1 MRYYAIVK
9 KRNMKILVVCQ
20 FYYPE
25 RFTVSDICAELV
37 ALGHDVS
44 VVTGKPNYCYNEIL
58 PEYRKVKYEVIDGVK
73 VHRVNLY
80 PRKQSRLSI
89 IRNYL
94 SFHRNAKAFIRG
106 FDEQF
111 DIVMSV
117 SLSPVIS
124 IAPAILYAKKHGV
137 KHVLHC
143 LDLWPESTVVTGAVT
158 KNSLTYKLLF
168 HWSRKLYLGCD
179 KIMVSSPSFMDYFKE
194 VLKISDI
201 PFAYVPQ
208 PSLGVHEELPPAQ
221 FQKKYNFV
229 YVGNIGTLQLINEIA
244 EAGKIVGSRGDV
256 EIHLAGMGLQSES
269 LRRYIANNNLANI
282 VTYYGPL
289 PLEKA
294 VTLYANADALIVP
307 LKEGGTVGKTIPNKL
322 VQYLKYGRPII
333 GSLSGDGRDVL
344 LATKGAILA
353 EQDAASIA
361 KAMEE
366 IINLSSERKEEMGKR
381 NKKYYEEHFELHKVA
396 QSIERELLESKN
408 S

>member
-1 MRYYAIVK
+1 
-9 KRNMKILVVCQ
+9 MKILVVCQ

-37 ALGHDVS
+37 SLGHDVS
-44 VVTGKPNYCYNEIL
+44 VVTGKPNYCYNEII
-58 PEYRKVKYEVIDGVK
+58 PAYRKVKYEIIDDVK

-94 SFHRNAKAFIRG
+94 SFHRNAKAFMRR
-106 FDEQF
+106 FNEQF
-111 DIVMSV
+111 DVVLSV

-124 IAPAILYAKKHGV
+124 IAPAVLYAKKHKV

-143 LDLWPESTVVTGAVT
+143 LDLWPESTVVTGAV
-158 KNSLTYKLLF
+158 KKDSPMYKMLF
-168 HWSRKLYLGCD
+168 RWSRNLYLACD
-179 KIMVSSPSFMDYFKE
+179 KIMVSSPSFADYFKE
-194 VLKISDI
+194 VLHIIDK
-201 PFAYVPQ
+201 PFPYVPQ
-208 PSLGVHEELPPAQ
+208 PSLGVHENLPPAT
-221 FQKKYNFV
+221 FKKKYNFV
-229 YVGNIGTLQLINEIA
+229 YVGNIGTLQLIDEIA
-244 EAGKIVGSRGDV
+244 EAGKIIGTRGDV
-256 EIHLAGMGLQSES
+256 EVHLAGMGLQSEN
-269 LRRYIANNNLANI
+269 LKKYIADNSLKDI

-322 VQYLKYGRPII
+322 VQYLKYARPII

-344 LATKGAILA
+344 IKTKGAVLTDQNA
-353 EQDAASIA
+353 ESIA
-361 KAMEE
+361 KAMET
-366 IINLSSERKEEMGKR
+366 IIDLPADKKEEMGR
-381 NKKYYEEHFELHKVA
+381 QNKLYYEEHFEIRRVA
-396 QSIERELLESKN
+396 QLIERELLDTKN

>member
-1 MRYYAIVK
+1 
-9 KRNMKILVVCQ
+9 MKILVVCQ

-25 RFTVSDICAELV
+25 RFTVSDICAALV
-37 ALGHDVS
+37 SLGHDVS
-44 VVTGKPNYCYNEIL
+44 VVTGKPNYCYNEII
-58 PEYRKVKYEVIDGVK
+58 PAYRKVKYEIIDGVK

-94 SFHRNAKAFIRG
+94 SFHRNAKAFMRR
-106 FDEQF
+106 FNEQF
-111 DIVMSV
+111 DVVLSV

-124 IAPAILYAKKHGV
+124 IAPAVLYAKKHKV

-143 LDLWPESTVVTGAVT
+143 LDLWPESTVVTGAV
-158 KNSLTYKLLF
+158 KKDSPMYKMLF
-168 HWSRKLYLGCD
+168 RWSRNLYLACD
-179 KIMVSSPSFMDYFKE
+179 KIMVSSPSFADYFRE
-194 VLKISDI
+194 VLHIIDK
-201 PFAYVPQ
+201 PFPYVPQ
-208 PSLGVHEELPPAQ
+208 PSLGVHENLPPAT
-221 FQKKYNFV
+221 FKKKYNFV
-229 YVGNIGTLQLINEIA
+229 YVGNIGTLQLIDEIA
-244 EAGKIVGSRGDV
+244 EAGKIIGTRGDV
-256 EIHLAGMGLQSES
+256 EVHLAGMGLQSEN
-269 LRRYIANNNLANI
+269 LKKYIADNSLKDI

-344 LATKGAILA
+344 VKTKGAVLA
-353 EQDAASIA
+353 DQNAESIA
-361 KAMEE
+361 KAMET
-366 IINLSSERKEEMGKR
+366 IIDLPADKKEEMGR
-381 NKKYYEEHFELHKVA
+381 QNKLYYEEHFEIRRVA
-396 QSIERELLESKN
+396 QLIERELLDTKN

>member
-1 MRYYAIVK
+1 
-9 KRNMKILVVCQ
+9 MKILVVCQ

-37 ALGHDVS
+37 SLGHDVS
-44 VVTGKPNYCYNEIL
+44 VVTGKPNYCYNEII
-58 PEYRKVKYEVIDGVK
+58 PAYRKVKYEIIDGVK

-94 SFHRNAKAFIRG
+94 SFHRNAKAFIRR
-106 FDEQF
+106 FNEQF
-111 DIVMSV
+111 DVVLSV

-124 IAPAILYAKKHGV
+124 IAPAVLYAKKHKV

-143 LDLWPESTVVTGAVT
+143 LDLWPESTVVTGAV
-158 KNSLTYKLLF
+158 KKDSPMYKMLF
-168 HWSRKLYLGCD
+168 RWSRNLYLACD
-179 KIMVSSPSFMDYFKE
+179 KIMVSSPSFADYFKE
-194 VLKISDI
+194 VLHIIDK
-201 PFAYVPQ
+201 PFPYVPQ
-208 PSLGVHEELPPAQ
+208 PSLGVHESLPPAT
-221 FQKKYNFV
+221 FKKKYNFV
-229 YVGNIGTLQLINEIA
+229 YVGNIGTLQLIDEIA
-244 EAGKIVGSRGDV
+244 EAGKIIGTRGDV
-256 EIHLAGMGLQSES
+256 EVHLAGMGLQSEN
-269 LRRYIANNNLANI
+269 LKKYIADNSLKDI

-344 LATKGAILA
+344 VKTKGAVLA
-353 EQDAASIA
+353 DQNAESIA
-361 KAMEE
+361 KAMET
-366 IINLSSERKEEMGKR
+366 IIDLPADKKEEMGQQ
-381 NKKYYEEHFELHKVA
+381 NKLYYEEHFEIRRVA
-396 QSIERELLESKN
+396 QLIERELLDTKN

>member
-1 MRYYAIVK
+1 
-9 KRNMKILVVCQ
+9 MKILVVCQ

-37 ALGHDVS
+37 SLGHDVS
-44 VVTGKPNYCYNEIL
+44 VVTGKPNYCYNEII
-58 PEYRKVKYEVIDGVK
+58 PAYRKVKYEIIDGVK

-94 SFHRNAKAFIRG
+94 SFHRNAKAFIRR
-106 FDEQF
+106 FNEQF
-111 DIVMSV
+111 DVVLSV

-124 IAPAILYAKKHGV
+124 IAPAVLYAKKHKV

-143 LDLWPESTVVTGAVT
+143 LDLWPESTVVTGAV
-158 KNSLTYKLLF
+158 KKDSPMYKMLF
-168 HWSRKLYLGCD
+168 RWSRNLYLACD
-179 KIMVSSPSFMDYFKE
+179 KIMVSSPSFADYFKE
-194 VLKISDI
+194 VLHIIDK
-201 PFAYVPQ
+201 PFPYVPQ
-208 PSLGVHEELPPAQ
+208 PSLGVHENLPPAT
-221 FQKKYNFV
+221 FKKKYNFV
-229 YVGNIGTLQLINEIA
+229 YVGNIGTLQLIGEIA
-244 EAGKIVGSRGDV
+244 EAGKIIGTRGDV
-256 EIHLAGMGLQSES
+256 EVHLAGMGLQSEN
-269 LRRYIANNNLANI
+269 LKKYIADNSLKDI

-344 LATKGAILA
+344 VKTKGAVLA
-353 EQDAASIA
+353 DQNAESIA
-361 KAMEE
+361 KAMET
-366 IINLSSERKEEMGKR
+366 IIDLPADKKEEMGQQ
-381 NKKYYEEHFELHKVA
+381 NKLYYEEHFEIRRVA
-396 QSIERELLESKN
+396 QLIERELLDTKN

>member
-1 MRYYAIVK
+1 
-9 KRNMKILVVCQ
+9 MKILVVCQ

-37 ALGHDVS
+37 SLGHDVS
-44 VVTGKPNYCYNEIL
+44 VVTGKPNYCYNEII
-58 PEYRKVKYEVIDGVK
+58 PAYRKVKYEIIDGVK

-94 SFHRNAKAFIRG
+94 SFHRNAKAFMRR
-106 FDEQF
+106 FNEQF
-111 DIVMSV
+111 DVVLSV

-124 IAPAILYAKKHGV
+124 IAPAVLYAKKHKV

-143 LDLWPESTVVTGAVT
+143 LDLWPESTVVTGAV
-158 KNSLTYKLLF
+158 KKDSPMYKMLF
-168 HWSRKLYLGCD
+168 RWSRNLYLACD
-179 KIMVSSPSFMDYFKE
+179 KIMVSSPSFADYFKE
-194 VLKISDI
+194 VLHIIDK
-201 PFAYVPQ
+201 PFPYVPQ
-208 PSLGVHEELPPAQ
+208 PSLGVHENLPPAT
-221 FQKKYNFV
+221 FKKKYNFV
-229 YVGNIGTLQLINEIA
+229 YVGNIGTLQLIDEIA
-244 EAGKIVGSRGDV
+244 EAGKIIGTRGDV
-256 EIHLAGMGLQSES
+256 EVHLAGMGLQSEN
-269 LRRYIANNNLANI
+269 LKKYIADNNLKDI

-322 VQYLKYGRPII
+322 VQYLKYARPII

-344 LATKGAILA
+344 VKTKGAVLA
-353 EQDAASIA
+353 DQNAESIA
-361 KAMEE
+361 KAMET
-366 IINLSSERKEEMGKR
+366 IIDLPADKKEEMGR
-381 NKKYYEEHFELHKVA
+381 QNKLYYEEHFEIRRVA
-396 QSIERELLESKN
+396 QLIERELLDTKN

>member
-1 MRYYAIVK
+1 
-9 KRNMKILVVCQ
+9 MKILVVCQ

-37 ALGHDVS
+37 SLGHDVS
-44 VVTGKPNYCYNEIL
+44 VVTGKPNYCYNEII
-58 PEYRKVKYEVIDGVK
+58 PAYRKVKYEIIDGVK

-94 SFHRNAKAFIRG
+94 SFHRNAKAFMRR
-106 FDEQF
+106 FNEQF
-111 DIVMSV
+111 DVVLSV

-124 IAPAILYAKKHGV
+124 IAPAVLYAKKHKV

-143 LDLWPESTVVTGAVT
+143 LDLWPESTVVTGAV
-158 KNSLTYKLLF
+158 KKDSPMYKMLF
-168 HWSRKLYLGCD
+168 RWSRNLYLACD
-179 KIMVSSPSFMDYFKE
+179 KIMVSSPSFADYFKE
-194 VLKISDI
+194 VLHIIDK
-201 PFAYVPQ
+201 PFPYVPQ
-208 PSLGVHEELPPAQ
+208 PSLGVHENLPPAT
-221 FQKKYNFV
+221 FKKKYNFV
-229 YVGNIGTLQLINEIA
+229 YVGNIGTLQLIDEIA
-244 EAGKIVGSRGDV
+244 EAGKIIGTRGDV
-256 EIHLAGMGLQSES
+256 EVHLAGMGLQSEN
-269 LRRYIANNNLANI
+269 LKKYIADNSLKDI

-344 LATKGAILA
+344 VKTKGAVLA
-353 EQDAASIA
+353 DQNAESIA
-361 KAMEE
+361 KAMET
-366 IINLSSERKEEMGKR
+366 IIDLPADKKEEMGR
-381 NKKYYEEHFELHKVA
+381 QNKLYYEEHFEIRRVA
-396 QSIERELLESKN
+396 QLIERELLDSKN

>member
-1 MRYYAIVK
+1 
-9 KRNMKILVVCQ
+9 MKILVVCQ

-37 ALGHDVS
+37 SLGHDVS
-44 VVTGKPNYCYNEIL
+44 VVTGKPNYCYNEII
-58 PEYRKVKYEVIDGVK
+58 PAYRKVKYEIIDGVK

-94 SFHRNAKAFIRG
+94 SFHRNAKAFMRR
-106 FDEQF
+106 FNEQF
-111 DIVMSV
+111 DVVLSV

-124 IAPAILYAKKHGV
+124 IAPAVLYAKKHKV

-143 LDLWPESTVVTGAVT
+143 LDLWPESTVVTGAV
-158 KNSLTYKLLF
+158 KKDSPMYKMLF
-168 HWSRKLYLGCD
+168 RWSRNLYLACD
-179 KIMVSSPSFMDYFKE
+179 KIMVSSPSFADYFKE
-194 VLKISDI
+194 VLHIIDK
-201 PFAYVPQ
+201 PFPYVPQ
-208 PSLGVHEELPPAQ
+208 PSLGVHENLPPAT
-221 FQKKYNFV
+221 FKKKYNFV
-229 YVGNIGTLQLINEIA
+229 YVGNIGTLQLIDEIA
-244 EAGKIVGSRGDV
+244 EAGKIIGTRGDV
-256 EIHLAGMGLQSES
+256 EVHLAGMGLQSEN
-269 LRRYIANNNLANI
+269 LKKYIADNSLKDI

-294 VTLYANADALIVP
+294 VTLYADADALIVP

-344 LATKGAILA
+344 VKTKGAVLA
-353 EQDAASIA
+353 DQNAESIA
-361 KAMEE
+361 KAMET
-366 IINLSSERKEEMGKR
+366 IIDLPADKKEEMGQQ
-381 NKKYYEEHFELHKVA
+381 NKLYYEEHFEIRRVA
-396 QSIERELLESKN
+396 QLIERELLDTKN

>member
-1 MRYYAIVK
+1 
-9 KRNMKILVVCQ
+9 MKILVVCQ

-37 ALGHDVS
+37 SLGHDVS
-44 VVTGKPNYCYNEIL
+44 VVTGKPNYCYNEII
-58 PEYRKVKYEVIDGVK
+58 PAYRKVRYEIIDGVK

-94 SFHRNAKAFIRG
+94 SFHRNAKAFMRR
-106 FDEQF
+106 FNEQF
-111 DIVMSV
+111 DVVLSV

-124 IAPAILYAKKHGV
+124 IAPAVLYAKKHKV

-143 LDLWPESTVVTGAVT
+143 LDLWPESTVVTGAV
-158 KNSLTYKLLF
+158 KKDSPMYKMLF
-168 HWSRKLYLGCD
+168 RWSRNLYLACD
-179 KIMVSSPSFMDYFKE
+179 KIMVSSPSFADYFKE
-194 VLKISDI
+194 VLHIIDK
-201 PFAYVPQ
+201 PFPYVPQ
-208 PSLGVHEELPPAQ
+208 PSLGVHENLPPAT
-221 FQKKYNFV
+221 FKKKYNFV
-229 YVGNIGTLQLINEIA
+229 YVGNIGTLQLIDEIA
-244 EAGKIVGSRGDV
+244 EAGKIIGTRGDV
-256 EIHLAGMGLQSES
+256 EVHLAGMGLQSEN
-269 LRRYIANNNLANI
+269 LKKYIADNSLKDI

-322 VQYLKYGRPII
+322 VQYLKYARPII

-344 LATKGAILA
+344 VKTKGAVLA
-353 EQDAASIA
+353 DQNAESIA
-361 KAMEE
+361 KAMET
-366 IINLSSERKEEMGKR
+366 IINLPADKKEEMGQQ
-381 NKKYYEEHFELHKVA
+381 NKLYYEEHFEIRRVA
-396 QSIERELLESKN
+396 QLIERELLDTKN

>member
-1 MRYYAIVK
+1 
-9 KRNMKILVVCQ
+9 MKILVVCQ

-37 ALGHDVS
+37 SLGHDVS
-44 VVTGKPNYCYNEIL
+44 VVTGKPNYCYNEII
-58 PEYRKVKYEVIDGVK
+58 PAYRKVKYEIIDGVK

-89 IRNYL
+89 ICNYL
-94 SFHRNAKAFIRG
+94 SFHRNAKAFMRR
-106 FDEQF
+106 FNEQF
-111 DIVMSV
+111 DVVLSV

-124 IAPAILYAKKHGV
+124 IAPAVLYAKKHKV

-143 LDLWPESTVVTGAVT
+143 LDLWPESTVVTGAV
-158 KNSLTYKLLF
+158 KKDSPMYKMLF
-168 HWSRKLYLGCD
+168 RWSRNLYLACD
-179 KIMVSSPSFMDYFKE
+179 KIMVSSPSFADYFKE
-194 VLKISDI
+194 VLHIIDK
-201 PFAYVPQ
+201 PFPYVPQ
-208 PSLGVHEELPPAQ
+208 PSLGVHENLPPAT
-221 FQKKYNFV
+221 FKKKYNFV
-229 YVGNIGTLQLINEIA
+229 YVGNIGTLQLIGEIA
-244 EAGKIVGSRGDV
+244 EAGKIIGTRGDV
-256 EIHLAGMGLQSES
+256 EVHLAGMGLQSEN
-269 LRRYIANNNLANI
+269 LKKYIADNNLKDS

-344 LATKGAILA
+344 IKTKGAVLA
-353 EQDAASIA
+353 DQNAESIA
-361 KAMEE
+361 KAMET
-366 IINLSSERKEEMGKR
+366 IIDLPADKKEEMGR
-381 NKKYYEEHFELHKVA
+381 QNKLYYEEHFEIRRVA
-396 QSIERELLESKN
+396 QLIERELLDTKN

>member
-1 MRYYAIVK
+1 
-9 KRNMKILVVCQ
+9 MKILVVCQ

-37 ALGHDVS
+37 ALGHDVT
-44 VVTGKPNYCYNEIL
+44 VITGKPNYCYNEII
-58 PEYRKVKYEVIDGVK
+58 PEYRKVKYEVINGVT

-94 SFHRNAKAFIRG
+94 SFHRNAKAFVRG

-124 IAPAILYAKKHGV
+124 IAPAILYAKKHNV

-143 LDLWPESTVVTGAVT
+143 LDLWPESTVVTGAVK
-158 KNSLTYKLLF
+158 KNSLIYKMLF
-168 HWSRKLYLGCD
+168 HWSRKLYLSCD
-179 KIMVSSPSFMDYFKE
+179 KIMVSSPSFVDYFKE
-194 VLKISDI
+194 VLDI
-201 PFAYVPQ
+201 KNKPFAFVPQ
-208 PSLGVHEELPPAQ
+208 PSLGVHEQLSPVL
-221 FQKKYNFV
+221 FKKKYNFV
-229 YVGNIGTLQLINEIA
+229 YVGNIGSLQLINEIA
-244 EAGKIVGSRGDV
+244 EAGKIIGTRGDV
-256 EIHLAGMGLQSES
+256 EVHLAGMGMQSEN
-269 LRRYIANNNLANI
+269 LKQFIASNNLQDV

-294 VTLYANADALIVP
+294 VTLYSNADALIVP

-333 GSLSGDGRDVL
+333 GSLNGDGRDVL
-344 LATKGAILA
+344 LKTKGAVLA
-353 EQDAASIA
+353 EQNAEGIA
-361 KAMEE
+361 RAMEE
-366 IINLSSERKEEMGKR
+366 IINLSKEQKEEMGKQ
-381 NKKYYEEHFELHKVA
+381 NKKYYEEHFEIRRVA
-396 QSIERELLESKN
+396 QLIERELLESKN

>member
-1 MRYYAIVK
+1 
-9 KRNMKILVVCQ
+9 MKILVVCQ

-37 ALGHDVS
+37 SLGHDVS
-44 VVTGKPNYCYNEIL
+44 VVTGKPNYCYNEII
-58 PEYRKVKYEVIDGVK
+58 PAYRKVKYEIIDGVK

-94 SFHRNAKAFIRG
+94 SFHRNAKAFMRR
-106 FDEQF
+106 FNEQF
-111 DIVMSV
+111 DVVLSV

-124 IAPAILYAKKHGV
+124 IAPAVLYAKKHKV

-143 LDLWPESTVVTGAVT
+143 LDLWPESTVVTGAV
-158 KNSLTYKLLF
+158 KKDSPMYKMLF
-168 HWSRKLYLGCD
+168 RWSRNLYLACD
-179 KIMVSSPSFMDYFKE
+179 KIMVSSPSFADYFKE
-194 VLKISDI
+194 VLHIIDK
-201 PFAYVPQ
+201 PFPYVPQ
-208 PSLGVHEELPPAQ
+208 PSLGVHENLPPAT
-221 FQKKYNFV
+221 FKKKYNFV
-229 YVGNIGTLQLINEIA
+229 YVGNIGTLQLIDEIA
-244 EAGKIVGSRGDV
+244 EAGKIIGTRGDV
-256 EIHLAGMGLQSES
+256 EVHLAGMGLQSEN
-269 LRRYIANNNLANI
+269 LKKYIADNSLKDI

-294 VTLYANADALIVP
+294 VTLYADADALIVP

-344 LATKGAILA
+344 VKTKGAVLA
-353 EQDAASIA
+353 DQNAESIA
-361 KAMEE
+361 KAMET
-366 IINLSSERKEEMGKR
+366 IIDLPTDKKEEMGR
-381 NKKYYEEHFELHKVA
+381 QNKLYYEEHFEIRRVA
-396 QSIERELLESKN
+396 QLIERELLDTKN

>member
-1 MRYYAIVK
+1 
-9 KRNMKILVVCQ
+9 MKILVVCQ

-37 ALGHDVS
+37 SLGHDVS
-44 VVTGKPNYCYNEIL
+44 VVTGKPNYCYNEII
-58 PEYRKVKYEVIDGVK
+58 PAYRKVKYEIIDDVK

-94 SFHRNAKAFIRG
+94 SFHRNAKAFMRR
-106 FDEQF
+106 FNEQF
-111 DIVMSV
+111 DVVLSV

-124 IAPAILYAKKHGV
+124 IAPAVLYAKKHKV

-143 LDLWPESTVVTGAVT
+143 LDLWPESTVVTGAV
-158 KNSLTYKLLF
+158 KKDSPMYKMLF
-168 HWSRKLYLGCD
+168 RWSRNLYLACD
-179 KIMVSSPSFMDYFKE
+179 KIMVSSPSFADYFKE
-194 VLKISDI
+194 VLHIIDK
-201 PFAYVPQ
+201 PFPYVPQ
-208 PSLGVHEELPPAQ
+208 PSLGVHENLPPAT
-221 FQKKYNFV
+221 FKKKYNFV
-229 YVGNIGTLQLINEIA
+229 YVGNIGTLQLIDEIA
-244 EAGKIVGSRGDV
+244 EAGKIIGTRGDV
-256 EIHLAGMGLQSES
+256 EVHLAGMGLQSEN
-269 LRRYIANNNLANI
+269 LKKYIADNSLKDI

-294 VTLYANADALIVP
+294 VTLYADADALIVP

-344 LATKGAILA
+344 IKTKGAVLTDQNA
-353 EQDAASIA
+353 ESIA
-361 KAMEE
+361 KAMET
-366 IINLSSERKEEMGKR
+366 IIDLPADKKEEMGR
-381 NKKYYEEHFELHKVA
+381 QNKLYYEEHFEIRRVA
-396 QSIERELLESKN
+396 QLIERELLDTRN

>member
-1 MRYYAIVK
+1 
-9 KRNMKILVVCQ
+9 MKILVVCQ

-37 ALGHDVS
+37 SLGHDVS
-44 VVTGKPNYCYNEIL
+44 VVTGKPNYCYNEII
-58 PEYRKVKYEVIDGVK
+58 PAYRKVKYEIIDDVK

-94 SFHRNAKAFIRG
+94 SFHRNAKAFMRR
-106 FDEQF
+106 FNEQF
-111 DIVMSV
+111 DVVLSV

-124 IAPAILYAKKHGV
+124 IAPAVLYAKKHKV

-143 LDLWPESTVVTGAVT
+143 LDLWPESTVVTGAV
-158 KNSLTYKLLF
+158 KKDSPMYKMLF
-168 HWSRKLYLGCD
+168 RWSRNLYLACD
-179 KIMVSSPSFMDYFKE
+179 KIMVSSPSFADYFKE
-194 VLKISDI
+194 VLHIIDK
-201 PFAYVPQ
+201 PFPYVPQ
-208 PSLGVHEELPPAQ
+208 PSLGVHENLPPAT
-221 FQKKYNFV
+221 FKKKYNFV
-229 YVGNIGTLQLINEIA
+229 YVGNIGTLQLIDEIA
-244 EAGKIVGSRGDV
+244 EAGKIIGTRGDV
-256 EIHLAGMGLQSES
+256 EVHLAGMGLQSEN
-269 LRRYIANNNLANI
+269 LKKYIADNSLKDI

-322 VQYLKYGRPII
+322 VQYLKYARPII

-344 LATKGAILA
+344 VKTKSAVLADQNA
-353 EQDAASIA
+353 ESIA
-361 KAMEE
+361 KAMET
-366 IINLSSERKEEMGKR
+366 IIDLPADKKEEMGQQ
-381 NKKYYEEHFELHKVA
+381 NKLYYEEHFEIRRVA
-396 QSIERELLESKN
+396 QLIERELLDTKN

>member
-1 MRYYAIVK
+1 
-9 KRNMKILVVCQ
+9 MKILVVCQ

-37 ALGHDVS
+37 SLGHDVS
-44 VVTGKPNYCYNEIL
+44 VVTGKPNYCYNEII
-58 PEYRKVKYEVIDGVK
+58 PAYRKVKYEIIDGVK

-94 SFHRNAKAFIRG
+94 SFHRNAKAFMRR
-106 FDEQF
+106 FNEQF
-111 DIVMSV
+111 DVVLSV

-124 IAPAILYAKKHGV
+124 IAPAVLYAKKHKV

-143 LDLWPESTVVTGAVT
+143 LDLWPESTVVTSAV
-158 KNSLTYKLLF
+158 KKDSPMYKMLF
-168 HWSRKLYLGCD
+168 RWSRNLYLACD
-179 KIMVSSPSFMDYFKE
+179 KIMVSSPSFADYFKE
-194 VLKISDI
+194 VLHIIDK
-201 PFAYVPQ
+201 PFPYVPQ
-208 PSLGVHEELPPAQ
+208 PSLGVHENLPPAT
-221 FQKKYNFV
+221 FKKKYNFV
-229 YVGNIGTLQLINEIA
+229 YVGNIGTLQLIDEIA
-244 EAGKIVGSRGDV
+244 EAGKIIGTRGDV
-256 EIHLAGMGLQSES
+256 EVHLAGMGLQSEN
-269 LRRYIANNNLANI
+269 LKKYIADNSLKDI

-294 VTLYANADALIVP
+294 VTLYADADALIVP

-344 LATKGAILA
+344 VKTKGAVLA
-353 EQDAASIA
+353 DQNAESIA
-361 KAMEE
+361 KAMET
-366 IINLSSERKEEMGKR
+366 IIDLPADKKEEMGQQ
-381 NKKYYEEHFELHKVA
+381 NKLYYEEHFEIRRVA
-396 QSIERELLESKN
+396 QLIERELLDTKN

>member
-1 MRYYAIVK
+1 
-9 KRNMKILVVCQ
+9 MKILVVCQ

-37 ALGHDVS
+37 SLGHDVS
-44 VVTGKPNYCYNEIL
+44 VVTGKPNYCYNEII
-58 PEYRKVKYEVIDGVK
+58 PAYRKVKYEIIDGVK

-94 SFHRNAKAFIRG
+94 SFHRNAKAFMRR
-106 FDEQF
+106 FNEQF
-111 DIVMSV
+111 DVVLSV

-124 IAPAILYAKKHGV
+124 IAPAVLYAKKHKV

-143 LDLWPESTVVTGAVT
+143 LDLWPESTVVTGAV
-158 KNSLTYKLLF
+158 KKDSPMYKMLF
-168 HWSRKLYLGCD
+168 RWSRNLYLACD
-179 KIMVSSPSFMDYFKE
+179 KIMVSSPSFADYFKE
-194 VLKISDI
+194 VLHIIDK
-201 PFAYVPQ
+201 PFPYVPQ
-208 PSLGVHEELPPAQ
+208 PSLGVHENLPPAT
-221 FQKKYNFV
+221 FKKKYNFV
-229 YVGNIGTLQLINEIA
+229 YVGNIGTLQLIDEIA
-244 EAGKIVGSRGDV
+244 EAGKIIGTRGDV
-256 EIHLAGMGLQSES
+256 EVHLAGMGLQSEN
-269 LRRYIANNNLANI
+269 LKKYIADNSLKDI

-322 VQYLKYGRPII
+322 VQYLKYARPII

-344 LATKGAILA
+344 VKTKGAVLA
-353 EQDAASIA
+353 DQNAESIA
-361 KAMEE
+361 KAMET
-366 IINLSSERKEEMGKR
+366 IIDLPADKKEEMGR
-381 NKKYYEEHFELHKVA
+381 QNKLYYEEHFEIRRVA
-396 QSIERELLESKN
+396 QLIERELLDTKN

>member
-1 MRYYAIVK
+1 
-9 KRNMKILVVCQ
+9 MKILVVCQ

-37 ALGHDVS
+37 SLGHDVS
-44 VVTGKPNYCYNEIL
+44 VVTGKPNYCYNEII
-58 PEYRKVKYEVIDGVK
+58 PAYRKVKYEIIDGVK

-94 SFHRNAKAFIRG
+94 SFHRNAKAFMRR
-106 FDEQF
+106 FNEQF
-111 DIVMSV
+111 DVVLSV

-124 IAPAILYAKKHGV
+124 IAPAVLYAKKHKV

-143 LDLWPESTVVTGAVT
+143 LDLWPESTVVTGAV
-158 KNSLTYKLLF
+158 KKDSPMYKMLF
-168 HWSRKLYLGCD
+168 RWSRNLYLACD
-179 KIMVSSPSFMDYFKE
+179 KIMVSSPSFADYFKE
-194 VLKISDI
+194 VLHIIDK
-201 PFAYVPQ
+201 PFPYVPQ
-208 PSLGVHEELPPAQ
+208 PSLGVHENLPPAT
-221 FQKKYNFV
+221 FKKKYNFV
-229 YVGNIGTLQLINEIA
+229 YVGNIGTLQLIDEIA
-244 EAGKIVGSRGDV
+244 EAGKIIGTRGDV
-256 EIHLAGMGLQSES
+256 EVHLAGMGLQSEN
-269 LRRYIANNNLANI
+269 LKKYIADNSLKDI

-322 VQYLKYGRPII
+322 VQYLKYARPII

-344 LATKGAILA
+344 IKTKGAVLVEQNA
-353 EQDAASIA
+353 ESIA
-361 KAMEE
+361 KAMET
-366 IINLSSERKEEMGKR
+366 IINLPADKKEEMGQQ
-381 NKKYYEEHFELHKVA
+381 NKLYYEEHFEIRRVA
-396 QSIERELLESKN
+396 QLIERELLDTKN

>member
-1 MRYYAIVK
+1 
-9 KRNMKILVVCQ
+9 MKILVVCQ

-37 ALGHDVS
+37 SLGHDVS
-44 VVTGKPNYCYNEIL
+44 VVTGKPNYCYNEII
-58 PEYRKVKYEVIDGVK
+58 PAYRKVKYEIIDGVK

-94 SFHRNAKAFIRG
+94 SFHRNAKAFMRR
-106 FDEQF
+106 FNEQF
-111 DIVMSV
+111 DVVLSV

-124 IAPAILYAKKHGV
+124 IAPAVLYAKKHKV

-143 LDLWPESTVVTGAVT
+143 LDLWPESTVVTGAV
-158 KNSLTYKLLF
+158 KKDSPMYKMLF
-168 HWSRKLYLGCD
+168 RWSRNLYLACD
-179 KIMVSSPSFMDYFKE
+179 KIMVSSPSFADYFKE
-194 VLKISDI
+194 VLHIIDK
-201 PFAYVPQ
+201 PFPYVPQ
-208 PSLGVHEELPPAQ
+208 PSLGVHENLPPAT
-221 FQKKYNFV
+221 FKKKYNFV
-229 YVGNIGTLQLINEIA
+229 YVGNIGTLQLIDEIA
-244 EAGKIVGSRGDV
+244 EAGKIIGTRGDV
-256 EIHLAGMGLQSES
+256 EVHLAGMGLQSEN
-269 LRRYIANNNLANI
+269 LKKYIADNSLKDI

-322 VQYLKYGRPII
+322 VQYLKYARPII

-344 LATKGAILA
+344 VKTKGAVLA
-353 EQDAASIA
+353 DQNAESIA
-361 KAMEE
+361 KAMET
-366 IINLSSERKEEMGKR
+366 IINLPADKKEEMGQQ
-381 NKKYYEEHFELHKVA
+381 NKLYYEEHFEIRRVA
-396 QSIERELLESKN
+396 QLIERELLDTKN

>member
-1 MRYYAIVK
+1 
-9 KRNMKILVVCQ
+9 MKILVVCQ

-37 ALGHDVS
+37 SLGHDVS
-44 VVTGKPNYCYNEIL
+44 VVTGKPNYCYNEIF
-58 PEYRKVKYEVIDGVK
+58 PAYRKVRYEIIDGVK

-94 SFHRNAKAFIRG
+94 SFHRNAKAFMRR
-106 FDEQF
+106 FNEQF
-111 DIVMSV
+111 DVVLSV

-124 IAPAILYAKKHGV
+124 IAPAVLYAKKHKV

-143 LDLWPESTVVTGAVT
+143 LDLWPESTVVTGAV
-158 KNSLTYKLLF
+158 KKDSPMYKMLF
-168 HWSRKLYLGCD
+168 RWSRNLYLACD
-179 KIMVSSPSFMDYFKE
+179 KIMVSSPSFADYFKE
-194 VLKISDI
+194 VLHIIDK
-201 PFAYVPQ
+201 PFPYVPQ
-208 PSLGVHEELPPAQ
+208 PSLGVHENLPPAT
-221 FQKKYNFV
+221 FKKKYNFV
-229 YVGNIGTLQLINEIA
+229 YVGNIGTLQLIDEIA
-244 EAGKIVGSRGDV
+244 EAGKIIGTRGDV
-256 EIHLAGMGLQSES
+256 EVHLAGMGLQSEN
-269 LRRYIANNNLANI
+269 LKKYIADNSLKDI

-322 VQYLKYGRPII
+322 VQYLKYARPII

-344 LATKGAILA
+344 IKTKGAVLVEQNA
-353 EQDAASIA
+353 ESIA
-361 KAMEE
+361 KAMET
-366 IINLSSERKEEMGKR
+366 IINLPADKKEEMGQQ
-381 NKKYYEEHFELHKVA
+381 NKLYYEEHFEIRRVA
-396 QSIERELLESKN
+396 QLIERELLDTKN